1 MNEVRV
7 YLELIKL
14 DNGEIMITTGGGVCN
29 NGQMETH
36 DSLADAIKDLN
47 ERVVVE
53 YTRLNKNDAKTVRE
67 NLGKSEII
75 EETRCPNCG
84 GILVTKYG
92 HGISCTFCVD
102 CDYDDYNY
110 DL

>member
-1 MNEVRV
+1 MAKTENEVR
-7 YLELIKL
+7 K
-14 DNGEIMITTGGGVCN
+14 
-29 NGQMETH
+29 
-36 DSLADAIKDLN
+36 
-47 ERVVVE
+47 
-53 YTRLNKNDAKTVRE
+53 
-67 NLGKSEII
+67 NLGKSEVI
-75 EETRCPNCG
+75 EEKKCPECG